1 MVRGSPR
8 LSGGCIGFEKR
19 NEPMKRLRTIGM
31 GMLAVTLACMA
42 VHLWVTP
49 LPDWAVRIN
58 GVLGHDLIGELL

>member
-1 MVRGSPR
+1 
-8 LSGGCIGFEKR
+8 
-19 NEPMKRLRTIGM
+19 MKRLRTIGM

-58 GVLGHDLIGELL
+58 GVLMMLAIFVTVFSATRLRMTR